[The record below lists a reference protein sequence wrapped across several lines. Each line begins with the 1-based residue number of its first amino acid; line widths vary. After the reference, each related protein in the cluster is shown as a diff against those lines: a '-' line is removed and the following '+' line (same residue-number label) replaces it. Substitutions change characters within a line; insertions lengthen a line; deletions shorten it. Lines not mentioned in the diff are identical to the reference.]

1 MYLEKIFGLKG
12 LVAVVTGGGQGIR
25 QVIACALAK
34 AGAEVF
40 ILNRSGADDT
50 VRMIENDGG
59 KGYFIST
66 DVTREEDVE
75 AAFAKIIMQSG
86 SLDIVFNNA
95 GICINAPLLFKEV
108 ESIHKNG
115 IITITAIRQAKK

>member
-1 MYLEKIFGLKG
+1 MVSKG
-12 LVAVVTGGGQGIR
+12 WLPSSLVADRVSDRLLHV
-25 QVIACALAK
+25 ALAK

-86 SLDIVFNNA
+86 S
-95 GICINAPLLFKEV
+95 
-108 ESIHKNG
+108 
-115 IITITAIRQAKK
+115 